1 MAHID
6 AGKTTTTER
15 ILYYTGV
22 SYKMGEVH
30 EGSAVMDWME
40 QEQERGITITSA
52 ATTCY
57 WQDHRINIIDT
68 PGHVDFTME
77 VERALRVLDGAI
89 AVFDAVAGVEPQ
101 SETVWRQADRYGI
114 PRLAFINKM
123 DRVGADPERCLRMME
138 ERLGA
143 KPVFIQWPMGREE
156 KFSGL
161 IDLIREEAVLFD
173 EASLGRQLVRGPVP
187 EALRPSVL
195 EQRQRLIETLAEH
208 DDALMEQYVEGQP
221 ITLVEIQGAL
231 RRATLSQAVVPVLCG
246 SAFKNKGIQPLLD
259 AIVDYLP
266 APTDVPPITGINPQ
280 GQAEPRSA
288 DEKGPFTALAFK
300 IMSDPYVGHLTFLR
314 VYSGRVVS
322 GGTVINVNKGKKEKI
337 GRLLKMHANQ
347 REDIKE
353 IQAGDIVAV
362 VGLKNTTTGDSLC
375 APEAPAPVGIA
386 SGSYPGHFHCRGTSD
401 QGRYGQIGP
410 LPAADRGRRPF
421 LPGAHR

>member
-1 MAHID
+1 M
-6 AGKTTTTER
+6 
-15 ILYYTGV
+15 
-22 SYKMGEVH
+22 
-30 EGSAVMDWME
+30 
-40 QEQERGITITSA
+40 
-52 ATTCY
+52 
-57 WQDHRINIIDT
+57 
-68 PGHVDFTME
+68 
-77 VERALRVLDGAI
+77 
-89 AVFDAVAGVEPQ
+89 
-101 SETVWRQADRYGI
+101 
-114 PRLAFINKM
+114 
-123 DRVGADPERCLRMME
+123 
-138 ERLGA
+138 
-143 KPVFIQWPMGREE
+143 
-156 KFSGL
+156 
-161 IDLIREEAVLFD
+161 
-173 EASLGRQLVRGPVP
+173 
-187 EALRPSVL
+187 
-195 EQRQRLIETLAEH
+195 AEH
-208 DDALMEQYVEGQP
+208 DDALMEKYVEGQP
-221 ITLVEIQGAL
+221 ITPLEIQGAL

-266 APTDVPPITGINPQ
+266 APTDVPPITGLNPQ
-280 GQAEPRSA
+280 GQVEPRPA

-314 VYSGRVVS
+314 VYSGRVIS

-386 SGSYPGHFHCRGTSD
+386 SGSYPGHLHCRGTSD

-421 LPGAHR
+421 LPGAYR